1 MLGTKSRV
9 TPKRP
14 VVAPLNALALSR
26 EQRQRVHMAAAVL
39 LDYPDA
45 AWFAKLPTVRSLIAT
60 VPEPVRAPLEE
71 FMDAAVQASVSHSVL
86 AARGRAERDRVPALA
101 ERGRAEH
108 DRVEASLLG
117 SLWEQRYVTTFDL
130 KRKCSLYL
138 TYYATGDTRK
148 RGTALVT
155 ILEAYR
161 AAGWEFDADELPDY
175 LPAVLEFSAMSDSEI
190 AAGLLS
196 SHREGIEVLRA
207 ALEAMD
213 SPWAGVV
220 RAVTLSL
227 PPIDEATRERYLALI
242 SEGPPTETV
251 GLSFLG
257 IPGFP
262 AEPGTGGNLPPFSAR
277 EHA

>member
-1 MLGTKSRV
+1 MAGVIRSGPPRERARV
-9 TPKRP
+9 TPRRRLP
-14 VVAPLNALALSR
+14 ARLDALSLTR
-26 EQRQRVHMAAAVL
+26 EQRQRVHLAGAVL

-45 AWFAKLPTVRSLIAT
+45 AWFGKLATVRSLVAGL
-60 VPEPVRAPLEE
+60 PAELRDPLDR
-71 FMDAAVQASVSHSVL
+71 FMDAAL
-86 AARGRAERDRVPALA
+86 AASASRAE
-101 ERGRAEH
+101 
-108 DRVEASLLG
+108 AST
-117 SLWEQRYVTTFDL
+117 WEQHYVATFDL

-138 TYYATGDTRK
+138 TYFATGDTRK

-175 LPAVLEFSAMSDSEI
+175 LPAVLEFSAVSDSEI
-190 AAGLLS
+190 AGALLS

-207 ALEAMD
+207 ALEQMS
-213 SPWAGVV
+213 SPWADVV

-227 PPIDEATRERYLALI
+227 PPIDDATREHYLDLI

-257 IPGFP
+257 
-262 AEPGTGGNLPPFSAR
+262 NLPPF
-277 EHA
+277 EPHAQ